1 VVNLLRKPKVV
12 KNTMSEPCIKQ
23 TPQLR
28 VISKRMKGNYDE
40 TIGKL
45 ITEIMGAIHTPG
57 NKRSL
62 VNIISPFMIICH
74 DDEYV
79 EEGADMRLL
88 HL

>member
-1 VVNLLRKPKVV
+1 
-12 KNTMSEPCIKQ
+12 M
-23 TPQLR
+23 
-28 VISKRMKGNYDE
+28 G
-40 TIGKL
+40 TINN
-45 ITEIMGAIHTPG
+45 PD

-62 VNIISPFMIICH
+62 VKIISPFMIICH